1 MISAERG
8 EGVYRD
14 QGPRLLTSETVTANS
29 LSGAGGGLA
38 SKPGSPA
45 FPSRASPAQ
54 AQVCSSVH
62 PPRPGE
68 ETKAALGILILC
80 PLDSR
85 EEGGELSPPSTAPN
99 TWAPGQ
105 VTPLWEAVRTKG
117 NPPGAHGTFTSS
129 CHLSTLGGGLSLR
142 AFFDPTPAPQP
153 ELDTMPSPGLGAR
166 LLAALTSP
174 GASDSSVVRTRGR
187 GREQTEI
194 LQEQRTRLL
203 LGL

>member
-1 MISAERG
+1 M
-8 EGVYRD
+8 
-14 QGPRLLTSETVTANS
+14 
-29 LSGAGGGLA
+29 
-38 SKPGSPA
+38 
-45 FPSRASPAQ
+45 
-54 AQVCSSVH
+54 CSSVH

-105 VTPLWEAVRTKG
+105 GYSTLWEAVRTKETHHLG
-117 NPPGAHGTFTSS
+117 PAEPLPPLVPSGRYPGW
-129 CHLSTLGGGLSLR
+129 GSLPESPSLI
-142 AFFDPTPAPQP
+142 PTPAPNQSWMRCH
-153 ELDTMPSPGLGAR
+153 LQALGAR